1 MSPLRRRLDMER
13 LVHALAGCLVC
24 VAGFAAPVVGAAED
38 TVGKVAA
45 SEAMYRVEELVGT
58 LIATQKMYSS
68 DGGMWYKGELRV
80 DGAPG
85 EGSERNAGEV
95 LPIRYQVGRPAN
107 RGSAGLGDQIS
118 VVLGS
123 EKAAGGEWVV
133 QGKATVLGRGEFI
146 NPGEG
151 AATDLGSSEARILV
165 KLLAPLAPQCHRDT
179 ARLLME
185 LGQQE
190 PERVRIQIFDMMTP
204 AGREEVNRERLHC
217 ATVLVNNRYRFAL
230 HTPEGPREV
239 AFHRRPNGPRS
250 LYNSED
256 VIAVVRQEIARLY
269 PEQ

>member
-1 MSPLRRRLDMER
+1 MEK
-13 LVHALAGCLVC
+13 LVHALAGCLLC
-24 VAGFAAPVVGAAED
+24 AVAFAAPAVAAAEA
-38 TVGKVAA
+38 TAGKVAE

-68 DGGMWYKGELRV
+68 DAGMWYRGELRV
-80 DGAPG
+80 DEAPG
-85 EGSERNAGEV
+85 ERSERKAGEV
-95 LPIRYQVGRPAN
+95 LPIRYQVGRRAKGGLP
-107 RGSAGLGDQIS
+107 GLGDKVQ
-118 VVLGS
+118 VKVAR
-123 EKAAGGEWVV
+123 ETAGAEDWVV
-133 QGKATVLGRGEFI
+133 QGEVRVLGRGEFI
-146 NPGEG
+146 NPGKG

-179 ARLLME
+179 ARLLTE

-230 HTPEGPREV
+230 HTPEGRREV
-239 AFHRRPNGPRS
+239 AFHRRPNSPRS

-256 VIAVVRQEIARLY
+256 VIAVVRQESARLY